1 LEDHLFHYTDA
12 DGFKPIRA
20 QAIWVFKAD
29 QPPGDHPRGAYF
41 TTLRPD
47 TAKLAQRLRIPR
59 AKIAFVFYFSNGSDL
74 KPLEGGR
81 GAFIF
86 YSKDDYAVEK
96 KRQIDHGPSQDVV
109 ERLS

>member
-1 LEDHLFHYTDA
+1 MFHYTNG
-12 DGFKPIRA
+12 DGFDAIRS
-20 QAIWVFKAD
+20 QSIWVFKAA

-47 TAKLAQRLRIPR
+47 SVNLAKRLRVP
-59 AKIAFVFYFSNGSDL
+59 KVKTEFVYCFSNGSDL
-74 KPLEGGR
+74 KALEGGR

-86 YSKDDYAVEK
+86 YSPDDYLVDK
-96 KRQIDHGPSQDVV
+96 SRQVHHGPSQEVL

>member
-1 LEDHLFHYTDA
+1 LFHYTDD
-12 DGFKPIRA
+12 DGFKAIRA
-20 QAIWVFKAD
+20 HPTWVFKAA

-47 TAKLAQRLRIPR
+47 AANLAKRLRIPK

-86 YSKDDYAVEK
+86 YSPDDYAVERN
-96 KRQIDHGPSQDVV
+96 RQIDHGPSQEVAK
-109 ERLS
+109 RLS

>member
-1 LEDHLFHYTDA
+1 MFHYTDD
-12 DGFKPIRA
+12 DGFKAIRA
-20 QAIWVFKAD
+20 HPLWVFRAT

-47 TAKLAQRLRIPR
+47 AANLSKRLRIPK
-59 AKIAFVFYFSNGSDL
+59 AKITFVFYFSDGSDL
-74 KPLEGGR
+74 KPLQGGR

-86 YSKDDYAVEK
+86 YSPDDYSVEK
-96 KRQIDHGPSQDVV
+96 SRQLDHGTSQEVL